1 MNTPKHDRQN
11 VSTGVRW
18 EDEVGYSRAVRA
30 GNLVF
35 VTGTIAVSEAGELL
49 APGDA
54 RQQALIVID
63 RIEWA
68 LEQCGGT
75 LDDVVRTRMYITAMD
90 DAQEIG
96 EAHRERFGEIRP
108 CATMVQVTGLFAGAA
123 VEIEVDAVL
132 CNRP

>member
-1 MNTPKHDRQN
+1 MAESSERQR

-18 EDEVGYSRAVRA
+18 EEEVGYSRAVRA

-49 APGDA
+49 APGDPY
-54 RQQALIVID
+54 RQMLIAID

-68 LEQCGGT
+68 LAQCGAT
-75 LDDVVRTRMYITAMD
+75 LDDVVRTRMYITSMA
-90 DAQEIG
+90 DAEQIG
-96 EAHRERFGEIRP
+96 RAHRERFGLVRP
-108 CATMVQVTGLFAGAA
+108 TATMVQVAGLFADAA

-132 CNRP
+132 GA